1 MILQGLGISLIVLG
15 TVFIVVAGV
24 GMVRFPD
31 AFMRLHAST
40 KAGTLGVALTVS
52 GMVCFYPT
60 ISISTR
66 ATALVVFLLLTA
78 PVAAHM
84 IGRASYYGGEKLGV
98 YFWEGTQIDQM
109 QSREPTAEE
118 ADDVASV
125 GPPDA
130 TEAS

>member
-1 MILQGLGISLIVLG
+1 MILQGIGIACFVMG
-15 TVFIVVAGV
+15 TLFIVVAGV

-40 KAGTLGVALTVS
+40 KAGTLGVSLSVS

-98 YFWEGTQIDQM
+98 YFWEGTAVDQM
-109 QSREPTAEE
+109 QSREPTVEE
-118 ADDVASV
+118 PASV
-125 GPPDA
+125 GPPEDA
-130 TEAS
+130 DPS

>member
-1 MILQGLGISLIVLG
+1 MILEGIGIALIVLG

-40 KAGTLGVALTVS
+40 KAGTLGVSLTVS
-52 GMVCFYPT
+52 GMMCFYPT
-60 ISISTR
+60 LSIATR
-66 ATALVVFLLLTA
+66 GTALVVFLLLTA

-98 YFWEGTQIDQM
+98 YFWEGTKVDQM
-109 QSREPTAEE
+109 QTREPAVDEP
-118 ADDVASV
+118 APV
-125 GPPDA
+125 GHPEDPDA
-130 TEAS
+130 S